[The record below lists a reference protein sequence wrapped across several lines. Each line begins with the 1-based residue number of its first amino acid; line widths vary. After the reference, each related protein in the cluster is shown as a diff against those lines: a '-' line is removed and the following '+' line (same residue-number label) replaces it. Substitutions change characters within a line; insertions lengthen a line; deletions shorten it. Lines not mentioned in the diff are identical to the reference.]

1 MEALRAGLRDVGYIE
16 GKNIII
22 EFRWA
27 MGILISSPE
36 LAAELVRLKVDD
48 SVMDRSRV
56 ARGFRAAAA
65 DLR

>member
-1 MEALRAGLRDVGYIE
+1 
-16 GKNIII
+16 
-22 EFRWA
+22 
-27 MGILISSPE
+27 MGILVSSPE